1 MDGIASGVFACHQHD
16 ILSRQAMRH
25 LLTRGWSL
33 AHTSLAMTPEQSE
46 MSEEYC
52 CLKLARAGHSKSMCL
67 SSPKA
72 PVRHSLNC
80 AIADTPV
87 AWQSYIPALFYG
99 QQMDPIRNLKILW
112 SLALPMGTS
121 QCVGQT
127 WPAGRE
133 NHRWYVHIFTP
144 S

>member
-16 ILSRQAMRH
+16 ILSRQAMMY

-52 CLKLARAGHSKSMCL
+52 CLKSARAGHSKSMCL

-72 PVRHSLNC
+72 PVRHSLQIRLLRGSHKYLPCSMGNK
-80 AIADTPV
+80 
-87 AWQSYIPALFYG
+87 W
-99 QQMDPIRNLKILW
+99 DPMRNLKILW

-121 QCVGQT
+121 QYVGQT